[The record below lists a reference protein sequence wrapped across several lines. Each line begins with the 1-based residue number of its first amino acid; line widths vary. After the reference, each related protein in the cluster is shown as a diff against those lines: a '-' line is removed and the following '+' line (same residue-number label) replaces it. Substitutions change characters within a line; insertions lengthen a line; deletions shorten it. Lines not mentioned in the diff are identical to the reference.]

1 MQGGR
6 SAFVAQRV
14 SHPSAESAP
23 IIRFSVI
30 EDRMFVRGTGRGART
45 ARIETNLKRIDP
57 CRNPL

>member
-45 ARIETNLKRIDP
+45 ARIETNFKTD
-57 CRNPL
+57 